1 MEPIT
6 IPHCS
11 STKLKIEPLT
21 IVQVVIRFPQGFF
34 CLRYE
39 IISFQEM
46 AALPDTAVRQPR
58 RGEDPSRRVGAE
70 AALLRRG
77 LQPLLEPRDL
87 LHPRLPQGRTLKEGA
102 PIGLAQVSPEYWHES
117 AFLIPFPYEEHC
129 CRFMMMIDRL
139 YSVV

>member
-11 STKLKIEPLT
+11 FTKLKIEPLT
-21 IVQVVIRFPQGFF
+21 IVQVVITFPEGFF
-34 CLRYE
+34 CLTCD

-46 AALPDTAVRQPR
+46 AALPDAAVRQPR

-87 LHPRLPQGRTLKEGA
+87 LHPRLPQGRTLKE
-102 PIGLAQVSPEYWHES
+102 P
-117 AFLIPFPYEEHC
+117 
-129 CRFMMMIDRL
+129 R
-139 YSVV
+139 SV

>member
-21 IVQVVIRFPQGFF
+21 ILQVVIRFPQGSVRLT
-34 CLRYE
+34 CD

-46 AALPDTAVRQPR
+46 AALPDAAVRQPR

-87 LHPRLPQGRTLKEGA
+87 LHPRLPQGKILKE
-102 PIGLAQVSPEYWHES
+102 PRSVWLKCIPNIGMSRR
-117 AFLIPFPYEEHC
+117 FLFLFP
-129 CRFMMMIDRL
+129 MKNTA
-139 YSVV
+139 VVL